1 MQSGGIGKRPAA
13 LAGLGWPP
21 MLAPMVTA
29 FVLIF
34 PISHP
39 RIVMRGLPR
48 IAQDRPAPSG
58 DPFTHSLH
66 ATGATASRQA
76 GINQWY

>member
-1 MQSGGIGKRPAA
+1 
-13 LAGLGWPP
+13 

-34 PISHP
+34 PISHS

-58 DPFTHSLH
+58 
-66 ATGATASRQA
+66 
-76 GINQWY
+76 